1 MKKNVI
7 LIIAALFTLISCG
20 EVLPS
25 SSTSYK
31 VSSTSIVKTKNE
43 VSDFILK
50 GINQADAL
58 NMTYKVRNYVDDDII
73 EITFLYVCNNSVD
86 VDSFEMSMMT
96 FMKVNNDDEISIVK
110 SYYKN
115 REFYLSLFNA
125 SSGEF
130 DLFRVNI
137 SEDMNMDELIDLT
150 GMELFYSSPNDDLF
164 SRIDEQVLTDADF
177 NSSNEYVFNFNQNIS
192 NLKKIS
198 VDKDM
203 STIKIETDELDNNQN
218 RIEQIV
224 TLIPKFNDTYS
235 IEFNIKKDNYTS
247 ITLEELGQ
255 LLTN

>member
-1 MKKNVI
+1 MHLVVNLIYLGLI
-7 LIIAALFTLISCG
+7 L
-20 EVLPS
+20 
-25 SSTSYK
+25 Y
-31 VSSTSIVKTKNE
+31 
-43 VSDFILK
+43 
-50 GINQADAL
+50 
-58 NMTYKVRNYVDDDII
+58 
-73 EITFLYVCNNSVD
+73 
-86 VDSFEMSMMT
+86 
-96 FMKVNNDDEISIVK
+96 
-110 SYYKN
+110 
-115 REFYLSLFNA
+115 
-125 SSGEF
+125 
-130 DLFRVNI
+130 
-137 SEDMNMDELIDLT
+137 EDMNMDELIDLT